1 MSKIALLDC
10 TLRDGAYINGSQFG
24 EQTIGG
30 IIKRLQDANVDIIE
44 CGWLKDSQHVHG
56 SSYYHVPNDLN
67 QYLIANKRE
76 GAMYVAM
83 IDYNRYDIANL
94 TDNDGTNI
102 DSIRVVFPHGKF
114 SEAQKLIQPIL
125 NKGYK
130 VFLQAANTLS
140 YSDDDLKQLADEVN
154 KYQPVG
160 LSIVDTFG
168 AMYPDDI
175 MRITKILD
183 ECLDNSIKLGFHS
196 HNNQQL
202 SFALSIKFV
211 QEMMDKSQRNII
223 IDSSLCGMGR
233 GAGNTNTELITNYLN
248 RTYHTDYDLN
258 VIMDA
263 IDVYMLPF
271 MRKYSW
277 GYSIPYYIA
286 GMYETHVNN
295 VAYLQE
301 THAVK
306 NKDMKIIFSSMG
318 VEQRRKYDYDY
329 LEQIYTSYSNN
340 VVDDQAVIDRLTTLF
355 NGKNIVATLPGK
367 SAHEQKERILQY
379 IHDNEAITIGINT
392 ILPEFNYDYLFFT
405 SEKKYEFAK
414 EKAKDIFDRSVK
426 IITSNVKTNQ
436 DGQELILNYNDL
448 LKFGWKFY
456 DNSMLLFLRLLKK
469 LMPNQ
474 LAIAGFDGY
483 NGLYTDNYAPDTIKG
498 DLSAKDT
505 LQLQNDIED
514 MLADFAKSFENKFD
528 IHFITP
534 SPFEKI
540 LHNHII

>member
-10 TLRDGAYINGSQFG
+10 TLRDGAYINGSHFG

-44 CGWLKDSQHVHG
+44 CGWLKDSVHVLG
-56 SSYYHVPNDLN
+56 SSYYHVPNELN
-67 QYLIANKRE
+67 QYLIANKRD
-76 GAMYVAM
+76 GSMYVAM
-83 IDYNRYDIANL
+83 IDYNRYNIANL
-94 TDNDGTNI
+94 TYNDGTNI
-102 DSIRVVFPHGKF
+102 DAIRVVFPHGKF
-114 SEAQKLIQPIL
+114 SEAKDLIQPIRD
-125 NKGYK
+125 KGYK

-154 KYQPVG
+154 KYLPVG

-168 AMYPDDI
+168 AMYPNDL

-183 ECLDNSIKLGFHS
+183 ERLDRSIKLGFHS

-211 QEMMDKSQRNII
+211 QEMMENSQRNLI

-248 RTYHTDYDLN
+248 KTYHTDYDLN
-258 VIMDA
+258 VIMDT
-263 IDVYMLPF
+263 IDVYMLQF

-329 LEQIYTSYSNN
+329 LEKIYLSYSNN
-340 VVDDQAVIDRLTTLF
+340 VVDDQSVIDKLATLF
-355 NGKNIVATLPGK
+355 NGKKILAILPGK
-367 SAHEQKERILQY
+367 SAHEQKDAIQQY
-379 IHDNEAITIGINT
+379 IRDNKVITIGINT

-414 EKAKDIFDRSVK
+414 EKAKDIFNQSVK

-436 DGQELILNYNDL
+436 EGQELIVNYNDL

-469 LMPNQ
+469 FMPCE

-498 DLSAKDT
+498 DLSAKET

-514 MLADFAKSFENKFD
+514 MLADFAKSFDSKFN

-534 SPFEKI
+534 SPFDKI
-540 LHNHII
+540 LNNHII